1 MISIIIP
8 ACNEENYL
16 KDTIDSIRSE
26 NFKDCE
32 IIVVCDGC
40 TDKTLDIAKNYA
52 DKFVLLKERKGPAI
66 AKNEGAKLAKHNKL
80 VFLDADTKLT
90 ENTLKEISEALD
102 KNLVGTCKIKPSNK
116 NTKHKIMMYIKNLYP
131 FPFTNGILFCAK
143 EAFEKTGGFPGV
155 KKGEERSLLKKLNKE
170 HNFKLLKTLVISS
183 TRRFDKKG
191 YLRVMLYWIKEHLK
205 PSDEDYEVIR

>member
-8 ACNEENYL
+8 AYNEENYL
-16 KDTIDSIRSE
+16 EETIKSIKYQ
-26 NFKDCE
+26 NFIHE

-40 TDKTLDIAKNYA
+40 TDKTLELAKEYA
-52 DKFVLLKERKGPAI
+52 NKFILLKDRNGPAI
-66 AKNEGAKLAKHNKL
+66 AKNEGAKLSKYNKL

-102 KNLVGTCKIKPSNK
+102 KNLFGTCKIKPSNK
-116 NTKHKIMMYIKNLYP
+116 DIKHSVMMYIKNLDP
-131 FPFTNGILFCAK
+131 FPFTNGIFFCTK
-143 EAFEKTGGFPGV
+143 EAFQKTGGFPGV
-155 KKGEERSLLKKLNKE
+155 KKGEERSLLKKISKE
-170 HNFKLLKTLVISS
+170 YKFKLLKTPVISS

-191 YLRVMLYWIKEHLK
+191 YLKVMLYWIKEYLK